1 MYEGM
6 RDVPS
11 ELAGLLQQLGQ
22 AEAYQE
28 PEEQPA
34 GLRMG
39 HRLATAVLAKS
50 HSVGTCARFTGC
62 GLFTGCCQRSTSFH
76 QRTHKRPRA
85 TQHTPFGRMHRR

>member
-39 HRLATAVLAKS
+39 R
-50 HSVGTCARFTGC
+50 
-62 GLFTGCCQRSTSFH
+62 
-76 QRTHKRPRA
+76 RA
-85 TQHTPFGRMHRR
+85 C